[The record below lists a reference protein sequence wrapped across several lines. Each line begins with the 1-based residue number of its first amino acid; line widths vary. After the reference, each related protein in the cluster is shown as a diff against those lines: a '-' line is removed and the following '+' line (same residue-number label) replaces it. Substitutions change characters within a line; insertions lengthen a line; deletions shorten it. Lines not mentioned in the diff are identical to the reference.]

1 MPWGMRRVLL
11 AALNVLAGAPA
22 KAPGACAL
30 GALGVGDLR
39 FALRGG
45 SEPQGFGARATI
57 AQALA
62 AACRRPVDPAFRRAV
77 APPLQAVPLPPPRK
91 PCPPPCPA
99 APGPVARIVCPLPTA
114 ACPER
119 A

>member
-1 MPWGMRRVLL
+1 MRRVLL
-11 AALNVLAGAPA
+11 AALNVLAGAPE

-30 GALGVGDLR
+30 GALG
-39 FALRGG
+39 
-45 SEPQGFGARATI
+45 
-57 AQALA
+57 
-62 AACRRPVDPAFRRAV
+62 
-77 APPLQAVPLPPPRK
+77 
-91 PCPPPCPA
+91 CPA